1 MKWWEADVEAREQ
14 IADFLSA
21 LLGVYT
27 IIIIAWIV
35 ASLVFS
41 LGVRVPYSRPL
52 NAILD
57 FLRDVTE
64 PYLRLF
70 RFLPLRIGPLDLTPI
85 VAILALRI
93 LGGIIVSLIDPTS

>member
-1 MKWWEADVEAREQ
+1 MTPIFAANARTE
-14 IADFLSA
+14 IAD
-21 LLGVYT
+21 LLAAILLVYT

-41 LGVRVPYSRPL
+41 LGVRIPYSRAV
-52 NAILD
+52 NAVLD

-70 RFLPLRIGPLDLTPI
+70 RRLPLRVGPLDLTPM
-85 VAILALRI
+85 VAIIALQ
-93 LGGIIVSLIDPTS
+93 LVGGIIIAAVRPG